1 MPADRD
7 LEGAL
12 SLVTFFG
19 QAKKV
24 TRPPGRRKT
33 HGREPVLAKPHPT
46 EYKEKIKMDSG
57 FRRNDGEEGI
67 RRNDE

>member
-1 MPADRD
+1 MPAHRD

-24 TRPPGRRKT
+24 TWPPGWRTKKHRDVSRFSRKRPRQ
-33 HGREPVLAKPHPT
+33 H
-46 EYKEKIKMDSG
+46 KEKIKMDSG
-57 FRRNDGEEGI
+57 FRWNDGVKALAG
-67 RRNDE
+67 